1 MPASSTMLLFPMS
14 SECVQRQGV
23 LEGTQG
29 SLEPNLKRG
38 RLLVL
43 TGPSGV
49 GKGTVVRQL
58 RQRHPELYFSVSVTT
73 RSPRPSEQEGVNYFF
88 RSREEFFRLIEA
100 GELLEWAQYA
110 GNFYGTPRDAVLDKL
125 SQGQD
130 VLLEIEL
137 AGARQV
143 SQHCPEAIRIF
154 LSPPSLQE
162 LERRIRERG
171 QDSEASIE
179 RRLQQAQQELDAQDE
194 FDYVIVNDDLEQ
206 ALLQLETLL
215 YPKWPEPEVPA
226 T

>member
-1 MPASSTMLLFPMS
+1 MPEESGPQEA
-14 SECVQRQGV
+14 V
-23 LEGTQG
+23 LGGTQG
-29 SLEPNLKRG
+29 SREANFTRG

-49 GKGTVVRQL
+49 GKGTIVSQL
-58 RQRHPELYFSVSVTT
+58 RQRHPDLYLSVSVTT
-73 RSPRPSEQEGVNYFF
+73 RPPRPNEQEGVNYYF
-88 RSREEFFRLIEA
+88 RSREEFLELIAA

-110 GNFYGTPRDAVLDKL
+110 GNFYGTPREAVLQKL
-125 SQGQD
+125 NQGQD

-137 AGARQV
+137 SGARQV

-154 LSPPSLQE
+154 LSPPSFQE
-162 LERRIRERG
+162 LERRIRARG

-179 RRLQQAQQELDAQDE
+179 RRLQQAQKELEAQDE

-215 YPKWPEPEVPA
+215 YPNS
-226 T
+226 

>member
-1 MPASSTMLLFPMS
+1 M
-14 SECVQRQGV
+14 QHQGV
-23 LEGTQG
+23 PEESGPQEAVLGGTQG
-29 SLEPNLKRG
+29 SREANFTRG

-49 GKGTVVRQL
+49 GKGTIVSQL
-58 RQRHPELYFSVSVTT
+58 RQRHPDLYLSVSVTT
-73 RSPRPSEQEGVNYFF
+73 RPPRPNEQEGVNYYF
-88 RSREEFFRLIEA
+88 RSREEFLELIAA

-110 GNFYGTPRDAVLDKL
+110 GNFYGTPREAVLQKL
-125 SQGQD
+125 NQGQD

-137 AGARQV
+137 SGARQV

-154 LSPPSLQE
+154 LSPPSFQE
-162 LERRIRERG
+162 LERRIRARG

-179 RRLQQAQQELDAQDE
+179 RRLQQAQKELEAQDE

-215 YPKWPEPEVPA
+215 YPNS
-226 T
+226 

>member
-1 MPASSTMLLFPMS
+1 MS

-88 RSREEFFRLIEA
+88 RSREEFLRLIEA

-215 YPKWPEPEVPA
+215 YPKWPEPEAPA